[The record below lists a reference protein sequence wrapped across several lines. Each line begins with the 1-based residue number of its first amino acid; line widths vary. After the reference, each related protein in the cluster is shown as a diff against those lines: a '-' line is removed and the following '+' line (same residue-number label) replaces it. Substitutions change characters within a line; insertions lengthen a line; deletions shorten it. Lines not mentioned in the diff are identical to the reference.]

1 MFGLIIFHTALFSQ
15 LNIIGIGIV
24 SLYYFSRQI
33 INGLESFL
41 TRPITIISHTLSSEK
56 NYNENEA
63 SKILY
68 SFFI

>member
-1 MFGLIIFHTALFSQ
+1 MFGLIIFHIILFSQ
-15 LNIIGIGIV
+15 LNIIEIGIV

-56 NYNENEA
+56 IIM
-63 SKILY
+63 KMKLLKFIF
-68 SFFI
+68 FFI